1 MMLSGKKQALI
12 QQVQGVSIH
21 GTIYY
26 DVAYTHVG
34 EERIRSVRLGPEAV
48 YEGIQAGDQVAV
60 SYMMGVA
67 TGIELAQ
74 S

>member
-26 DVAYTHVG
+26 DVAYTHMG

-74 S
+74 G